1 MLPSEIA
8 DAKSLCEK
16 ATEGPWKYGFG
27 DGDESGLW
35 STTVFDT
42 VREPTHEKEP
52 RMIFYGTID
61 AASDSAFIAATRTLL
76 PQALDALE
84 EAHREI
90 ASRLLDAADLFRKAD
105 DRIESLETELAAAN
119 ATIASVREIAEAL
132 KDCDCDCCIDD
143 PTPAALLAAVLAE
156 AKKPRLAAATMHVQG
171 EGESVEAFLSRCD
184 GESTT

>member
-1 MLPSEIA
+1 MTKEEIQS
-8 DAKSLCEK
+8 AKSLCEK

-61 AASDSAFIAATRTLL
+61 AASDSAFIAAARTLL
-76 PQALDALE
+76 PKALDALE

-90 ASRLLDAADLFRKAD
+90 ADLQTRLCNRMGCAHAVAFHLPGCPR
-105 DRIESLETELAAAN
+105 EQLA
-119 ATIASVREIAEAL
+119 TL
-132 KDCDCDCCIDD
+132 
-143 PTPAALLAAVLAE
+143 
-156 AKKPRLAAATMHVQG
+156 
-171 EGESVEAFLSRCD
+171 